1 MDDASK
7 IIEFVRFGGL
17 ISACFVL
24 LGTWLV
30 VRFINKSAVRLG
42 HRFVERRL
50 VLHQASTVIRF
61 TIYLLGIGAAV
72 FLSFRLS
79 DEMLLAVGGSIAV
92 AFGISLKDL
101 AASLLAGLIILF
113 DRPFQVGDRITFGG
127 VYGEVTA
134 IGLRSVR
141 LVTLDD
147 NLVTVPNNKF
157 LTELVSSGN
166 AGALDMLVQMDFWI
180 GVDQDVEAARRIVRD
195 ALTSSSYAFMGKPWA
210 VLLTEVAQS
219 GWVGI
224 RVRAKVYVLDV
235 QFEKALETDVTAR
248 VRAGFQEA
256 GILPPA
262 VLHRSIDDAREAAVR
277 AA

>member
-1 MDDASK
+1 MEDTAG
-7 IIEFVRFGGL
+7 ITEFIRFGGL
-17 ISACFVL
+17 VTACFVL
-24 LGTWLV
+24 LGTWIV
-30 VRFINKSAVRLG
+30 VRVINKTAVRLG
-42 HRFVERRL
+42 QRFVERRL
-50 VLHQASTVIRF
+50 VLHQVSTVLRF
-61 TIYLLGIGAAV
+61 ILYLGGIGAAI

-79 DEMLLAVGGSIAV
+79 DQMLLAVGGSIAV
-92 AFGISLKDL
+92 AFGFSLKDL

-127 VYGEVTA
+127 AYGEVSA

-147 NLVTVPNNKF
+147 SLVTVPNNKF

-166 AGALDMLVQMDFWI
+166 AGALDMLVQMDFWV
-180 GVDQDVEAARRIVRD
+180 GADQDVETARRIVRD
-195 ALTSSSYAFMGKPWA
+195 ALTSSSYAFMGKPWT
-210 VLLTEVAQS
+210 VLLTEVAKS

-224 RVRAKVYVLDV
+224 RIRAKVYVLDV

-248 VRAGFQEA
+248 VRAGFNDA
-256 GILPPA
+256 SILPPA
-262 VLHRSIDDAREAAVR
+262 VLHRSIDTDDKCAIR